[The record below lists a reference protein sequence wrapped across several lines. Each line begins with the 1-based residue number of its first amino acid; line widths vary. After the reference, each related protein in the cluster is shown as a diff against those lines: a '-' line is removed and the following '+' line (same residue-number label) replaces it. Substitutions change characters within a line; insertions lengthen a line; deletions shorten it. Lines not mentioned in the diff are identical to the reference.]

1 MEPTDQKPDKKKKP
15 VTEKATKA
23 TGTPKPSKS
32 KAKGKKKPKKPAR
45 VKKAK
50 SKPDQELVDDV
61 IGQEVP
67 RPHGRPTTYTEAIA
81 NEICERLAAG
91 QTLRTICKDD
101 HIPAESTVRWWVITD
116 REGFSAHYTRARDLG
131 LDAIAEELFDIA
143 DDGTNDWMTV
153 GREGAEYQVENKE
166 VTNRSKLRV
175 ETRKWY
181 LSKLAPKRYGEKV
194 EHNFGNPLSVKTI
207 RDDIPDSPEES
218 SGEG

>member
-1 MEPTDQKPDKKKKP
+1 MKQDQKPVKK
-15 VTEKATKA
+15 
-23 TGTPKPSKS
+23 TGGKKPSKS
-32 KAKGKKKPKKPAR
+32 KAKKSSKGKKTGGQ
-45 VKKAK
+45 
-50 SKPDQELVDDV
+50 SKPDQELIDDV
-61 IGQEVP
+61 IGQEVK
-67 RPHGRPTTYTEAIA
+67 RPQGRPTNYTEAIA
-81 NEICERLAAG
+81 NEICERLAQG
-91 QTLRTICKDD
+91 QTLRTICKDE

-143 DDGTNDWMTV
+143 DDGSNDWMTV

-207 RDDIPDSPEES
+207 RDDIPDSPEEP